1 MAGLLDFLMPD
12 QAGAGLLDF
21 LRHNAMAQQ
30 FPVGLPSDT
39 AQYGPGPQQQAPAA
53 APSAAAQ
60 PPGWNSPWPQ
70 DNMPWPQGPI
80 GAPSSVNAQARMPTP
95 QAPPQ
100 APAAPPVAP
109 ASMAPAQAPQPGPI
123 SGFLNRAADAIMS
136 IPRGGAPDPAVVA
149 AQTANRTAQALI
161 SRGVPQ
167 DVAIA
172 AVQPGN
178 AEMLK
183 TLVSQAFGPPK
194 APTALGQGYIYNPNT
209 NKVERAYE
217 PEDKIPIGFEKTDN
231 GLRPIPGGPADP
243 AYLRAKATNETD
255 PNAVKVLG
263 KGGEL
268 YKIGP
273 DGQPVIVHKNQ
284 DSADATLSDDTVKA
298 MASQYLA
305 GDKTVLQNLGRGA
318 QGAANIVKIREE
330 ISRQAHDAGL
340 SAKDIVTTFNEQ
352 AGALAGQRAVGTR
365 AANISLAANEANS
378 MIPIALDA
386 SAKVPR
392 GDWMPW
398 NKMVQAY
405 QKGSSSPE
413 LASFVAATNS
423 LVNAY
428 VRAVSPTGVPTDS
441 MREHAY
447 EMLNSAQGPEAYKAV
462 IATMQKE
469 MQAALSAPEHVKEA
483 LRGKTE
489 QKAEGGAPSFN
500 DRFVGDGGAIK
511 PGAYVWTPEGLQ
523 PK

>member
-12 QAGAGLLDF
+12 QAGSGLLDF

-30 FPVGLPSDT
+30 FPSGLPSDQ
-39 AQYGPGPQQQAPAA
+39 AQYGQPQQAPTAA
-53 APSAAAQ
+53 GAPPQ
-60 PPGWNSPWPQ
+60 PSGWGGAWPQ
-70 DNMPWPQGPI
+70 DNMAWPQGPI
-80 GAPSSVNAQARMPTP
+80 GAPSGINAQARMPAP

-100 APAAPPVAP
+100 MPSGASVPPMAGPPSAPA
-109 ASMAPAQAPQPGPI
+109 PQINTGGPI
-123 SGFLNRAADAIMS
+123 SGFFGRAADALMS
-136 IPRGGAPDPAVVA
+136 IPRGGAPDPAAVA

-167 DVAIA
+167 DVAIT

-178 AEMLK
+178 AELLK
-183 TLVSQAFGPPK
+183 QLIDQKFGAPK
-194 APTALGQGYIYNPNT
+194 PPTALGQGYIYNPNT

-217 PEDKIPIGFEKTDN
+217 PDDKVPVGFEKTKD
-231 GLRPIPGGPADP
+231 GLQPIKGGPADP
-243 AYLRAKATNETD
+243 AYIHAKEISATD

-268 YKIGP
+268 YKLDTQGN
-273 DGQPVIVHKNQ
+273 PVIVHKNQ
-284 DSADATLSDDTVKA
+284 DSTDANLSDETVKA

-398 NKMVQAY
+398 NRMVQAY
-405 QKGSSSPE
+405 QKGTSSPE

-447 EMLNSAQGPEAYKAV
+447 EMLNSAQGPDAYKAV
-462 IATMQKE
+462 INTMKME

-483 LRGKTE
+483 LRGKSNE
-489 QKAEGGAPSFN
+489 S
-500 DRFVGDGGAIK
+500 K
-511 PGAYVWTPEGLQ
+511 PGTPVKIDGYTITEH
-523 PK
+523 

>member
-12 QAGAGLLDF
+12 QAGSGLLDF

-30 FPVGLPSDT
+30 FQSGLLSDQ
-39 AQYGPGPQQQAPAA
+39 AQYGQPQQVSPGANAP
-53 APSAAAQ
+53 PQ
-60 PPGWNSPWPQ
+60 PGGWGGAWPQ
-70 DNMPWPQGPI
+70 DNMAWPQGPI
-80 GAPSSVNAQARMPTP
+80 GAPSSINAQARMPAP

-100 APAAPPVAP
+100 VGT
-109 ASMAPAQAPQPGPI
+109 PQPIQGAQQPIQGYQQPIQQPQQTAGGPI
-123 SGFLNRAADAIMS
+123 SGFLGRAADALMS
-136 IPRGGAPDPAVVA
+136 IPRGGAPDPAAVA

-167 DVAIA
+167 DVAIT

-178 AEMLK
+178 AELLK
-183 TLVSQAFGPPK
+183 QLIDQKFGAPK
-194 APTALGQGYIYNPNT
+194 PPTALGQGYIYDPNK
-209 NKVERAYE
+209 NAVVRAYE
-217 PEDKIPIGFEKTDN
+217 PDDKIPVGFEKTDN
-231 GLRPIPGGPADP
+231 GLRPIAGGPADP
-243 AYLRAKATNETD
+243 AYLRAKAANETD

-268 YKIGP
+268 YKVGA

-284 DSADATLSDDTVKA
+284 DSADANLSDDTVKA

-398 NKMVQAY
+398 NRMVQAY
-405 QKGSSSPE
+405 QKGTSSPE

-447 EMLNSAQGPEAYKAV
+447 EMLNSAQGPDAYKAV
-462 IATMQKE
+462 INTMKME

-483 LRGKTE
+483 LRGKSSTSE
-489 QKAEGGAPSFN
+489 SSAP
-500 DRFVGDGGAIK
+500 AAPT
-511 PGAYVWTPEGLQ
+511 PGAYVWTPDKGLQ